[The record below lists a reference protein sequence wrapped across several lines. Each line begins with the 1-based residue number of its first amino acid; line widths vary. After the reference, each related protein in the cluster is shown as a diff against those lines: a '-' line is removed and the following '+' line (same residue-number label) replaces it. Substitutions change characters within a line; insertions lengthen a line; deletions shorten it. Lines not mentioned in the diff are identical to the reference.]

1 MVRAL
6 SLRWSWTYASKL
18 SIPRVHIC
26 EYVSFP
32 SENVHDASLGITR
45 ACFLGRPLSHML
57 PPIVMI
63 PLMSLLLSLS
73 SNMAIDDDD
82 DDVVDVVGVVCGGVT
97 VGDVVDDVLISF
109 SSSFCAVLSTK

>member
-6 SLRWSWTYASKL
+6 SRRWSWTYASKL
-18 SIPRVHIC
+18 SMPRVHIC

-32 SENVHDASLGITR
+32 SEKVYDASLGITR

-57 PPIVMI
+57 LPIVMI
-63 PLMSLLLSLS
+63 PLMSPLLSLS

-82 DDVVDVVGVVCGGVT
+82 DVVVDVVCGGVT

-109 SSSFCAVLSTK
+109 SSSFCVVLSTK